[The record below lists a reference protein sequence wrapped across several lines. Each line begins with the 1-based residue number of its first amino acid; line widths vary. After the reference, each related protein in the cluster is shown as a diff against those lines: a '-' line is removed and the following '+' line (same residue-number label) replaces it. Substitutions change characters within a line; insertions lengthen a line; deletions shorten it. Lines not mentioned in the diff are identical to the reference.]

1 MHNCGSNEEEH
12 TMRILL
18 NDPMLVDDLR
28 DYLQRCNCVV
38 QLRGATAVEAFPS
51 DCGVEPVYLR
61 MELDAYLRVWRLR
74 HPGAEV
80 SIAA

>member
-1 MHNCGSNEEEH
+1 
-12 TMRILL
+12 MRILL
-18 NDPMLVDDLR
+18 SDPLLVDDLR
-28 DYLQRCNCVV
+28 EYLERCNCVV
-38 QLRGATAVEAFPS
+38 QLRGARAVEAFPS
-51 DCGVEPVYLR
+51 DRDVEPVFLQ